1 MYFCLNWTETEV
13 NYVYCL
19 EWSKVEPGQSVNSAG
34 TQVTIAIASSFSVID
49 QLVPDN
55 LAVFDLSSDICD
67 MMARK
72 G

>member
-1 MYFCLNWTETEV
+1 M
-13 NYVYCL
+13 
-19 EWSKVEPGQSVNSAG
+19 NSAG

-49 QLVPDN
+49 QLVPNN